1 MAVAVLWLVFGHVAP
16 STGPGPSPKGTSR
29 NLSDMNFADLVSTF
43 LSGVALVVASV
54 LIGLV
59 VARFWPKRPTDGDDE

>member
-1 MAVAVLWLVFGHVAP
+1 MAVAVLWLALGYVAP

-29 NLSDMNFADLVSTF
+29 NLSDMDFAGLVSTF

-54 LIGLV
+54 LN
-59 VARFWPKRPTDGDDE
+59 RPGGRQVLAEATDPCG